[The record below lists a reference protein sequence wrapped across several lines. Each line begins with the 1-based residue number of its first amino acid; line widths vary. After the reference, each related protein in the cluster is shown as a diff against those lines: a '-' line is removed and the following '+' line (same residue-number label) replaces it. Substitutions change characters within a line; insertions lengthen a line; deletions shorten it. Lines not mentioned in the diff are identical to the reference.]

1 MQREKH
7 SIPFEKRGLLQCD
20 GFKANFSTTNGEDLR
35 RAKWSESANMEL
47 PTEEKGGWSG
57 KGQACDKAH
66 KQFRQK
72 LDKHGDM
79 NLELCD
85 MLFTTPA
92 NGFLQLATEVACRV
106 CV

>member
-79 NLELCD
+79 SLGLCD
-85 MLFTTPA
+85 HL
-92 NGFLQLATEVACRV
+92 
-106 CV
+106 

>member
-57 KGQACDKAH
+57 KGQPAT
-66 KQFRQK
+66 K
-72 LDKHGDM
+72 LTNNSGR
-79 NLELCD
+79 NLTS
-85 MLFTTPA
+85 MGT
-92 NGFLQLATEVACRV
+92 
-106 CV
+106 